1 MVLTENILIRKET
14 MMQIQN
20 INEKSFKK
28 YGKILTGYHV
38 DGILAEME
46 HTPLTRE
53 VIYVPSVE
61 EMEALPDA
69 EEMKNR
75 GFGGLPIQIGYCN
88 GDNRKLNGLEFH
100 RSSEINIA
108 VNNLVLLLGREQDI
122 EADDTY
128 DTSRVEA
135 FFVPAGTVIEVYAT
149 TLHYAP
155 CGVDGNGFQ
164 VAVVL
169 PKGTNYPLTSKH
181 ARVHNNIADS
191 EDALLAATN
200 KWLIGHEEC
209 GLDDTAFIGL
219 KGVNPDING

>member
-20 INEKSFKK
+20 INEESFKK

-88 GDNRKLNGLEFH
+88 GDNRKLNGLEYH

-108 VNNLVLLLGREQDI
+108 VNG
-122 EADDTY
+122 
-128 DTSRVEA
+128 SRILKQ
-135 FFVPAGTVIEVYAT
+135 TVHMT
-149 TLHYAP
+149 
-155 CGVDGNGFQ
+155 
-164 VAVVL
+164 
-169 PKGTNYPLTSKH
+169 
-181 ARVHNNIADS
+181 
-191 EDALLAATN
+191 LLA
-200 KWLIGHEEC
+200 WRLF
-209 GLDDTAFIGL
+209 LYL
-219 KGVNPDING
+219 QVR